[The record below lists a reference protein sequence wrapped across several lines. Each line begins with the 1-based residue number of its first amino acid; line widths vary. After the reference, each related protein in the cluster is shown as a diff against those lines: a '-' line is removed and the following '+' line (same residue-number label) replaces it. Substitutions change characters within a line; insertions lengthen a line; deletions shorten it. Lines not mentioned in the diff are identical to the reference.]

1 MTFPNDTGKHNAESV
16 FTVEDLLADEDID
29 AEETP
34 DAVIL
39 CYQDAFFEDVV
50 AEYTDGEALREVG
63 GGGLYRITERVGVLG
78 EFGIG
83 SPVTAGV
90 VAEQAARGTDAF
102 CILGGAGCLDPEI
115 PPEQALLATSAIRD
129 EGASHH
135 YLPPEQRV
143 AATPALRERVRSAV
157 TDAGIGVESGPT
169 WTIDAFFRETV
180 PEVRQYREDGVLS
193 VEMEA
198 ATLFALAA
206 YHDFDAAAVFAIG
219 DYVTAEDRTV
229 PDASHELLPEL
240 VEPTVAAL
248 QRHLEE

>member
-1 MTFPNDTGKHNAESV
+1 MTLPNFPEKYDAQSV

-34 DAVIL
+34 EAVIL
-39 CYQDAFFEDVV
+39 CYQDGFFEDVV
-50 AEYTDGEALREVG
+50 DQYTDAKLLREVG
-63 GGGLYRITERVGVLG
+63 NGGLYRINERVGVLG
-78 EFGIG
+78 DFGIG

-90 VAEQAARGTDAF
+90 VAEQAARGTEAF

-115 PPEQALLATSAIRD
+115 PPDRALLATSAIRD

-135 YLPPEQRV
+135 YLPPEAKV
-143 AATPALRERVRSAV
+143 SSTPALRERLHSTV
-157 TDAGIGVESGPT
+157 TDAGIGVERGPT

-180 PEVRQYREDGVLS
+180 PEVQQYQEDGVLS

-206 YHDFDAAAVFAIG
+206 YHGFDAAAAFAIG

-229 PDASHELLPEL
+229 PDASHALLPEL
-240 VEPTVAAL
+240 VEPTVEAL
-248 QRHLEE
+248 ERYVEK